1 LLMRRDMAPPFCP
14 KTARGRGPISCG
26 YQTAKT
32 INLSNVTCPWQYA
45 AMRIAYQGEPGAYSE
60 AAALAYDPES
70 TPEPC
75 KSFEEVFAAVATGA
89 AARGVLPMENTIGGT
104 IHRNY
109 DLLVE
114 HELPMVGEVQLKV
127 DHCLLALPGVALE
140 DVKVVH
146 SHPQAL
152 AQCERFLRG
161 MPNVQI
167 EAVYDTAGGAKL
179 IREQLL
185 RGHAAIA
192 SIRAAEVFQLDVL
205 HKGVQDFENNI
216 TRFCVIARQAIT
228 EGADKTSIVFALP
241 SEPGTLFRALSS
253 FALRGIDLT
262 KLESRPIRG
271 RAWEYMFYADLAV
284 SRNDLNCARALVNL
298 AEFARWVR
306 TLGTY
311 RSAKEVSEPAPVAKS
326 TSR

>member
-1 LLMRRDMAPPFCP
+1 
-14 KTARGRGPISCG
+14 
-26 YQTAKT
+26 
-32 INLSNVTCPWQYA
+32 
-45 AMRIAYQGEPGAYSE
+45 MRIAYQGEPGAYSE
-60 AAALAYDPES
+60 AAALAFDPEA
-70 TPEPC
+70 TPFPC
-75 KSFEEVFAAVATGA
+75 RSFEDVFQAVSDGTV
-89 AARGVLPMENTIGGT
+89 ARGILPMENTIGGT

-114 HELPMVGEVQLKV
+114 HELPIVGEVQLKV
-127 DHCLLALPGVALE
+127 DHCLLALPGVRID
-140 DVKVVH
+140 DVRVVH

-161 MPNVQI
+161 LPNVEI

-179 IREQLL
+179 IREQGLK
-185 RGHAAIA
+185 HDAAIA
-192 SIRAAEVFQLDVL
+192 SIRAAQVFELNVL
-205 HKGVQDFENNI
+205 QRGIQDFDTNI
-216 TRFCVIARQAIT
+216 TRFCVIARQPIT
-228 EGADKTSIVFALP
+228 QGADKTSIVFALP
-241 SEPGTLFRALSS
+241 SEPGSLFRALSA

-284 SRNDLNCARALVNL
+284 SRDDLNCARALVNL

-311 RSAKEVSEPAPVAKS
+311 RASREVSEPAEIGHS
-326 TSR
+326 TSTESGR

>member
-1 LLMRRDMAPPFCP
+1 
-14 KTARGRGPISCG
+14 
-26 YQTAKT
+26 
-32 INLSNVTCPWQYA
+32 
-45 AMRIAYQGEPGAYSE
+45 MRIAYQGEPGAYSE
-60 AAALAYDPES
+60 AAALAYDAEG
-70 TPEPC
+70 TAEPC
-75 KSFEEVFAAVATGA
+75 RSFEDVFAAVATGA

-114 HELPMVGEVQLKV
+114 HELPIVGEVQLKV
-127 DHCLLALPGVALE
+127 DHCLLALPGVALDE
-140 DVKVVH
+140 IKVVH

-161 MPNVQI
+161 LPNVQI

-179 IREQLL
+179 IREQQL
-185 RGHAAIA
+185 RSHAAIA
-192 SIRAAEVFQLDVL
+192 SIRAAEVFELDVL

-284 SRNDLNCARALVNL
+284 SRDDLNCARALVNL

-311 RSAKEVSEPAPVAKS
+311 KTAKEVSEPAPAMPRSVGLG
-326 TSR
+326 